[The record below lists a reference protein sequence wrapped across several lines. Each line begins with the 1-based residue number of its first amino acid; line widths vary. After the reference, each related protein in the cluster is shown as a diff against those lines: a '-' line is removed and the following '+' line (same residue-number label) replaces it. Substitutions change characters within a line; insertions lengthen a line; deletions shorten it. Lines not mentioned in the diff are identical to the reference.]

1 METRNPKNRT
11 LPPNTQKKQRKKQPF
26 YTKMDVEEKKRNQYP
41 RASPGTTTTRGEEM
55 TEVSEAALLI
65 QLTLMRSMRQQ
76 MGNIT
81 HSRKDYSHA
90 RTPNRKYYYSHA
102 RHATSLYT
110 KSWLVLCDCR
120 AMLNTALQ
128 TLMCHLHRLFTL
140 SLSLF
145 CASA

>member
-1 METRNPKNRT
+1 
-11 LPPNTQKKQRKKQPF
+11 
-26 YTKMDVEEKKRNQYP
+26 
-41 RASPGTTTTRGEEM
+41 M
-55 TEVSEAALLI
+55 TEISESARLI
-65 QLTLMRSMRQQ
+65 QVTLMRSMRQQ
-76 MGNIT
+76 MGNIS

-128 TLMCHLHRLFTL
+128 TLMRHLHRLFTL
-140 SLSLF
+140 SLSLLRQRLSF
-145 CASA
+145 NRFSVSSCPLPETLRVTTYKMRRADF